1 MKFTNLIDFLYV
13 DLFKAIMNNYCTK
26 SCKLCGKFFLQEPGL
41 AFEYCQNTAPDETI
55 KTCRDIGSR
64 KSFRDKIKNNPVW
77 EIHQRAYKKYYA
89 RMKKKKMSEQDFAQW
104 IIEAEKLRDDMLNV
118 YERNN
123 NADLKDY
130 VKKIN
135 KV

>member
-1 MKFTNLIDFLYV
+1 
-13 DLFKAIMNNYCTK
+13 
-26 SCKLCGKFFLQEPGL
+26 
-41 AFEYCQNTAPDETI
+41 
-55 KTCRDIGSR
+55 
-64 KSFRDKIKNNPVW
+64 
-77 EIHQRAYKKYYA
+77 
-89 RMKKKKMSEQDFAQW
+89 MKKKKMSEQDFAQW